1 MSPVME
7 GSLRVPVT
15 GTEGSPLAG
24 LGTRHERQRQLVL
37 RALGVSRAQ
46 GMRATQGAGEE
57 RGGDSEAEP
66 YPGSERRE
74 RERDRGDDA
83 WTSLLPVGWGPLD
96 FRGRFGEGIL
106 SGDLSRP
113 SSGFYEPSESG
124 SASLSDTGGSGSSG
138 CEIVITPE
146 SGGLREGPGPG
157 IEPNSLSEEQQGPAS
172 GNEGKHQEIWTLNLG
187 SPRETRPREMNVERA
202 IAYIRGL
209 LQHQQHHQQQ
219 HQPQNH
225 HQPQHQ
231 HHHNQQQ
238 HDHQQ
243 QQQQDHHQQQHQQ
256 HDHHHQ
262 QQQGHVHPSSRP
274 RVSLGVAGS
283 AQYRRRSRYGNPESP
298 PTERRELLQGENDT
312 EVGSEEVE
320 EQVGVGRAAVSARYS
335 LILSGVP
342 IPSRCR
348 RRNSI
353 KSMLISK
360 AGATASGAAASPAN
374 DGSTAAVSVVRP
386 KCDLTPDG
394 ESNRADNFDGPY
406 RPRRSEFVQCHPTA
420 GEKSTQVT
428 HGDGV
433 VTHQKLLTG
442 WLGGPLC
449 ESQRKGDGQSMTQ
462 GERVGEGERPCESD
476 RVCESGWL
484 IVGEV
489 TGEGKQACEEGER
502 AREGQR
508 SIEGEWVGEVQR
520 LIQDAQRGG
529 ERLGEG
535 DWPVSTGES
544 RLLLRQWRRQ
554 QQQQKYRQ
562 RWLPA
567 MSDSDADVDSA
578 ERQWRRQGAVRI
590 RRKRR
595 PGEDR
600 GTRRS
605 GNNNINNNSW
615 DRHRTRADVN
625 CSKVTVCGAI
635 GKCDPAVVVVVD
647 DRSTIPASF
656 PGTRIAEGGS
666 NSVEPVLGSPRPGI
680 ELGSAVPAG
689 FNVPPGGIRM
699 RVSHSLSRKIRTF
712 RPERMIFIATV

>member
-1 MSPVME
+1 ME
-7 GSLRVPVT
+7 ASLRVPVT
-15 GTEGSPLAG
+15 DPGGSPLC
-24 LGTRHERQRQLVL
+24 TRHERQRQLVL
-37 RALGVSRAQ
+37 GVLGVSRAL
-46 GMRATQGAGEE
+46 GMRATHGVGEQ
-57 RGGDSEAEP
+57 RSGDGEGEP
-66 YPGSERRE
+66 DPGSERRE

-83 WTSLLPVGWGPLD
+83 WTPLLPVGWGPLD
-96 FRGRFGEGIL
+96 FRGRFGEGII

-146 SGGLREGPGPG
+146 SGGLREGSGPG
-157 IEPNSLSEEQQGPAS
+157 IEPNSLGEERQGPAS
-172 GNEGKHQEIWTLNLG
+172 GNEGKHQEMWTLNLG

-202 IAYIRGL
+202 IFYIRGL
-209 LQHQQHHQQQ
+209 LQHQQHHRQQ
-219 HQPQNH
+219 HLQQKHQQHEPQNH

-231 HHHNQQQ
+231 HQHHNQQQ

-243 QQQQDHHQQQHQQ
+243 QQQQDQPQQQ
-256 HDHHHQ
+256 HDHHH

-283 AQYRRRSRYGNPESP
+283 AQYRRRTRYGNPESP
-298 PTERRELLQGENDT
+298 PTERRKLLQGENDT
-312 EVGSEEVE
+312 ELGSQEVE

-335 LILSGVP
+335 LVLSGVP
-342 IPSRCR
+342 VPSRCR

-360 AGATASGAAASPAN
+360 AGATANGAAASPAN
-374 DGSTAAVSVVRP
+374 DGSAAAVSVVRP

-394 ESNRADNFDGPY
+394 ESNRTGKFDGLY
-406 RPRRSEFVQCHPTA
+406 LPRRSELVQCHPTA

-462 GERVGEGERPCESD
+462 GERVGEGERLCESG

-484 IVGEV
+484 IEGEV

-502 AREGQR
+502 AHEGQR

-520 LIQDAQRGG
+520 LIQDTQRGG
-529 ERLGEG
+529 ERFGEG

-554 QQQQKYRQ
+554 QQQKKYRQ

-567 MSDSDADVDSA
+567 TSDSDADVDSA

-600 GTRRS
+600 GTRLS

-615 DRHRTRADVN
+615 DRHRTRV
-625 CSKVTVCGAI
+625 
-635 GKCDPAVVVVVD
+635 GKCDPAVVAVAD
-647 DRSTIPASF
+647 DHSTIPASF

-666 NSVEPVLGSPRPGI
+666 NGVEPVLGSPRPGI
-680 ELGSAVPAG
+680 ELGSTVPAG
-689 FNVPPGGIRM
+689 FNVPPGGIRI
-699 RVSHSLSRKIRTF
+699 RVSQSLSRKIRTF